1 MRAVSIL
8 CAVLI
13 ASAERPH
20 RFDEVLRDPGSERS
34 EATTEKKAAKPKAKA
49 TTTTEASPVE
59 NVVLAD
65 GAKAEQEEDSPWPFP
80 LWEPRLEGLRMA
92 TIHLHEGKD
101 PIPKGH

>member
-65 GAKAEQEEDSPWPFP
+65 GAKAEQEEERRFADVAVLGAPLSLTQRFP
-80 LWEPRLEGLRMA
+80 V
-92 TIHLHEGKD
+92 
-101 PIPKGH
+101 